1 MDTTEFSKK
10 LVKKCLDQGADEAE
24 VYIQSMRNL
33 NLRLRN
39 GAVET
44 VQESASKGVG
54 FRVFVKS
61 SLGFSSSNDLSEK
74 ALDKAISSAI
84 RFARIT
90 TADSNNVLPDDPAM
104 TPVEGIYDPALSDVP
119 VEDGIRLA
127 KTVEEKAMAQAG
139 ITKSAGATYGQGGGE
154 VYLSNSHGLAK
165 SYKQSVCGFGVAVV
179 AEKGDQRST
188 GNDFCQRRFYA
199 DLKKPEE
206 VAAKAALEALEMLDP
221 KMVKTQRAAVLFHPD
236 VGGTLLGGIL
246 AAVNGERV
254 LQGASFLA
262 RSLGQKIGSELLT
275 VIDDGTRP
283 KGLAS
288 RPFDGEGV
296 PTRKQAVVE
305 KGVLKTFLYN
315 ARTAK
320 RAGVESTGNA
330 SRGGFT
336 GLPDIGANNFFL
348 AAGATPPE
356 EIIRATRR
364 GILRKEVTGYGINP
378 VTGYFSGGAS
388 GLWIEE
394 GKVVFPVKGLT
405 VAGTAQE
412 IFNGLD
418 LLGND
423 LKLDQAFA
431 TPTFRIVS
439 LQIGGE

>member
-1 MDTTEFSKK
+1 MDYSELSKG
-10 LVKKCLDQGADEAE
+10 LVKKCLDKGADEAE
-24 VYIQSMRNL
+24 VFIQALRNL
-33 NLRLRN
+33 TLQLRN
-39 GAVET
+39 GAIET
-44 VQESASKGVG
+44 VQDSASKGVG
-54 FRVFVKS
+54 FRVLVKG
-61 SLGFSSSNDLSEK
+61 SLGFSSSNDLSDQ
-74 ALDKAISSAI
+74 ALEQAISSAV

-90 TADSNNVLPDDPAM
+90 TPDPNNVLPGDPAI
-104 TPVEGIYDPALSDVP
+104 TRVEGLFDPDLSKVQ

-127 KTVEEKAMAQAG
+127 RAVEEKALGQAG
-139 ITKSAGATYGQGGGE
+139 ITKSAGAFYGQGSGE
-154 VYLSNSHGLAK
+154 IFLANSHGLAK
-165 SYKQSVCGFGVAVV
+165 NYKQSACGFGVSVV
-179 AEKGDQRST
+179 AEKGEQKCT
-188 GNDFCQRRFYA
+188 GDEYCQRRFFA

-206 VAAKAALEALEMLDP
+206 IAAKAAQKALEMLDP
-221 KMVKTQRAAVLFHPD
+221 KMIKTQRVAVIFHPD

-288 RPFDGEGV
+288 CPFDGEGV
-296 PTRKQAVVE
+296 PTRKQAVLD

-320 RAGVESTGNA
+320 RAGVASTGNA
-330 SRGGFT
+330 SRDGFAS
-336 GLPDIGANNFFL
+336 LPDIGANNFYL
-348 AAGATPPE
+348 AAGSTPPE
-356 EIIRATRR
+356 EIIRATSR
-364 GILRKEVTGYGINP
+364 GLLLKEITGYGIDP

-388 GLWIEE
+388 GLWVEE

-405 VAGTAQE
+405 VAGIAQE

-418 LLGND
+418 LVGTD
-423 LKLDQAFA
+423 LDMYQTFA
-431 TPTFRIVS
+431 TPTFRIAQ